1 MLTFSANYVI
11 CKADRATTFAI
22 NGTKLN
28 VSVITLSTQH
38 NTKLLEQLKSGFK
51 RTINW
56 TKYQLRASTH
66 VQNQCLKCSI
76 DPIFQGVNRLF
87 VLSFEDSAVRIGYRE
102 YFFPKVEIK
111 GYNTMI
117 DGCLIIHISR
127 KTTR

>member
-56 TKYQLRASTH
+56 TKYQSRASTH

-76 DPIFQGVNRLF
+76 DPIF
-87 VLSFEDSAVRIGYRE
+87 
-102 YFFPKVEIK
+102 
-111 GYNTMI
+111 
-117 DGCLIIHISR
+117 
-127 KTTR
+127 